1 MSAAHS
7 GSLPPLSEE
16 ERAIFAN
23 AIRQARMLQRTLG
36 PLCEVAIHDFRDL
49 EHSLIH
55 LEGSLTGRKLGAPI
69 TNIVVK
75 AWRQQGDDVA
85 DIVGYP
91 SSTPGG
97 KSLKSSTSF
106 LRRADGRVIGA
117 FCMNIDLSDLL
128 HFQAVLHP
136 LLHVDP
142 LERDVSETFAA
153 CTGDTSLEGGHI
165 PHEPRR
171 PSGAQANTLP
181 HEPRGK
187 RLYPH
192 PRRGRRSKLLFF
204 RGRQSVVARSRR
216 RWSPCTARVG
226 GQPASDDSSWCLFA
240 PAWAGGIVK
249 TLCRP
254 VISRR
259 QTMLLLEEN
268 IKMLYVGPGLSPIR
282 PCS

>member
-1 MSAAHS
+1 MSAAPS

-49 EHSLIH
+49 DHSLVH

-75 AWRQQGDDVA
+75 AWRQQGDSVA

-106 LRRADGRVIGA
+106 LRRVDGRVIGA

-128 HFQAVLHP
+128 HFQAVMHP

-142 LERDVSETFAA
+142 LERDASETFAA
-153 CTGDTSLEGGHI
+153 CTGDT
-165 PHEPRR
+165 R
-171 PSGAQANTLP
+171 NTSCP
-181 HEPRGK
+181 MAMAAACQTV
-187 RLYPH
+187 
-192 PRRGRRSKLLFF
+192 S
-204 RGRQSVVARSRR
+204 QNATASRR
-216 RWSPCTARVG
+216 RKN
-226 GQPASDDSSWCLFA
+226 CLFCFINCPLPLPITRYSIPYR
-240 PAWAGGIVK
+240 PAKGNDLCTTCGGSARFVYTFIQ
-249 TLCRP
+249 P
-254 VISRR
+254 S
-259 QTMLLLEEN
+259 
-268 IKMLYVGPGLSPIR
+268 YA
-282 PCS
+282 